1 MDPFIGEIRIFT
13 GNFAPTGWF
22 LCQGQLLPIS
32 AYQALFAIIGTFYG
46 GNGTSNFQLPN
57 LQGRF
62 PIGAGM
68 SPSSQ
73 VYNLGQIGGVEQIVL
88 TINNLPAHTHL
99 ATSPTHNHT
108 VSVPAH
114 THPFSVPCDATSY
127 GTNPAPTLPNPSGNY
142 LSNTS
147 GIDNNITGGGGQLAG
162 QSGLFKAG
170 PVTGSMGAGTTG
182 SSTGTNGNSGDTA
195 ALVTVQ
201 TTGNGLPIIPTP
213 LYLAIN
219 YIIAYNGIFPSRG

>member
-62 PIGAGM
+62 PIGVGM
-68 SPSSQ
+68 APSGQ
-73 VYNLGQIGGVEQIVL
+73 IYNIGQIGGVEQIQL
-88 TINNLPAHTHL
+88 TINNLPSHSHL
-99 ATSPTHNHT
+99 ATSPVHNHS

-114 THPFSVPCDATSY
+114 THPFSVPCDATAY
-127 GTNPAPTLPNPSGNY
+127 GTNPAPTLTGPSGNY

-147 GIDNNITGGGGQLAG
+147 GIDNNVNGLGNPLPG

-182 SSTGTNGNSGDTA
+182 QSSGTSGNSGDTA
-195 ALVTVQ
+195 VQ
-201 TTGNGLPIIPTP
+201 VAVQNTGNSLPFTPTP
-213 LYLAIN
+213 LYVAFN

>member
-1 MDPFIGEIRIFT
+1 MDPFIGEIRMFT

-62 PIGAGM
+62 PIGVGM
-68 SPSSQ
+68 APSGQ
-73 VYNLGQIGGVEQIVL
+73 IYNIGQIGGVEQIQL
-88 TINNLPAHTHL
+88 TINNMPSHSHL

-108 VSVPAH
+108 VSVPVHTHPFTVPAH
-114 THPFSVPCDATSY
+114 THPFALQCDNAGGADATPLNEYMGNS
-127 GTNPAPTLPNPSGNY
+127 GTGVYSTAHNASMA
-142 LSNTS
+142 SQNTS
-147 GIDNNITGGGGQLAG
+147 PSDGTT
-162 QSGLFKAG
+162 
-170 PVTGSMGAGTTG
+170 PGTTG
-182 SSTGTNGNSGDTA
+182 QASGTSGNSGDTA
-195 ALVTVQ
+195 VLISVQ
-201 TTGNGLPIIPTP
+201 NTGNSLPFAPTP
-213 LYLAIN
+213 LYVAIN

>member
-62 PIGAGM
+62 PIGVGM
-68 SPSSQ
+68 APSGQ
-73 VYNLGQIGGVEQIVL
+73 IYNIGQIGGVEQIQL
-88 TINNLPAHTHL
+88 TLNNLPTHSHQ
-99 ATSPTHNHT
+99 ATSPAHNHS

-114 THPFSVPCDATSY
+114 THPFAMPCDSTAY
-127 GTNPAPTLPNPSGNY
+127 GTNPAPSLPNPSGNY

-147 GIDNNITGGGGQLAG
+147 GIDNNITGGGGSLSG
-162 QSGLFKAG
+162 QSGLYKAG

-182 SSTGTNGNSGDTA
+182 PASGTSGNSGDATT
-195 ALVTVQ
+195 LISVQ
-201 TTGNGLPIIPTP
+201 NTGSSLPFSPTP
-213 LYLAIN
+213 LYVAFT

>member
-62 PIGAGM
+62 PIGVGM
-68 SPSSQ
+68 APSGQ
-73 VYNLGQIGGVEQIVL
+73 IYNIGQIGGVEQVQL
-88 TINNLPAHTHL
+88 TINNLPSHTHL
-99 ATSPTHNHT
+99 ATFTPGTGGSSALNASPNAGNSSTPAGNYIANGTDASGTLTTPIQNYVTPAAAGTPAALAGLSVTGAPGT
-108 VSVPAH
+108 VAVQNTGNSL
-114 THPFSVPCDATSY
+114 PFSP
-127 GTNPAPTLPNPSGNY
+127 
-142 LSNTS
+142 
-147 GIDNNITGGGGQLAG
+147 Q
-162 QSGLFKAG
+162 
-170 PVTGSMGAGTTG
+170 
-182 SSTGTNGNSGDTA
+182 
-195 ALVTVQ
+195 
-201 TTGNGLPIIPTP
+201 P
-213 LYLAIN
+213 LYVAIN

>member
-1 MDPFIGEIRIFT
+1 MDPFIGEVRIFT

-68 SPSSQ
+68 APSGQ
-73 VYNLGQIGGVEQIVL
+73 IYNIGQIGGVEQISL
-88 TINNLPAHTHL
+88 TINNLPSHSHL
-99 ATSPTHNHT
+99 ATFTPGTGGSSSLMGSP
-108 VSVPAH
+108 
-114 THPFSVPCDATSY
+114 
-127 GTNPAPTLPNPSGNY
+127 NPANSSSPSGNY
-142 LSNTS
+142 IANTTDTS
-147 GIDNNITGGGGQLAG
+147 GTLPSPPQSYVTPAAAGTPAALAG
-162 QSGLFKAG
+162 LS
-170 PVTGSMGAGTTG
+170 VTGAPGTV
-182 SSTGTNGNSGDTA
+182 SVQNAGNS
-195 ALVTVQ
+195 
-201 TTGNGLPIIPTP
+201 LPFAPTP
-213 LYLAIN
+213 LYVAFN

>member
-62 PIGAGM
+62 PIGVGQAQSG
-68 SPSSQ
+68 Q
-73 VYNLGQIGGVEQIVL
+73 IYNLGEVGGVPQVTMTL
-88 TINNLPAHTHL
+88 NNLPAHNHL
-99 ATSPTHNHT
+99 ATFTPTGGSQLNAQLMGSPNAGTT
-108 VSVPAH
+108 
-114 THPFSVPCDATSY
+114 TS
-127 GTNPAPTLPNPSGNY
+127 PQGNY
-142 LSNTS
+142 LANIVNDQS
-147 GIDNNITGGGGQLAG
+147 GTTDPIYVPQAQAGTLAPIAGLSVTGQVGGGTVAVQNTG
-162 QSGLFKAG
+162 SGL
-170 PVTGSMGAGTTG
+170 PVETIS
-182 SSTGTNGNSGDTA
+182 
-195 ALVTVQ
+195 
-201 TTGNGLPIIPTP
+201 P
-213 LYLAIN
+213 YLGIN